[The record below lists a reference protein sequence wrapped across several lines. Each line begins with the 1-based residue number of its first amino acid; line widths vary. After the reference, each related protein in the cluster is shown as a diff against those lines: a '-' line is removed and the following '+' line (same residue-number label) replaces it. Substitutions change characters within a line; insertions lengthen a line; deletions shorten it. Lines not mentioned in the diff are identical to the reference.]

1 MEIPAQNGSRTP
13 ERTCLPE
20 LAKADA
26 ERQAAQERKAERK
39 ATQER
44 ETRAAADITQ
54 QRVAAADRKAEQRR
68 DQHRKEQVRRD
79 FNREGEDRKA
89 AEQKQAAAK
98 QEAQK
103 QANERKAPAHAAER
117 QKAQQARAPASQFA
131 ALRALRARSADE
143 VREDFKRQHG
153 ELLDGQTQQFSTL
166 SKHRARERDSFA
178 ANRDEAIR
186 HHAGRIQEIDG
197 REKQAAIELAKKH
210 DGVAGRLSAFTR
222 KGRDRQEQERQGL
235 AEKFENQRMTQHR
248 DLAARQERQAENE
261 QKARLRHGMELKAM
275 REGHVADRAKQRGW
289 QDDNQR
295 QLIKERVNAQREPL
309 AREFNRG
316 AQEKTLTRAFN
327 PTPSGFPVPKHRQQ
341 QEPEQ
346 QKDQEREA
354 PARAFTR

>member
-1 MEIPAQNGSRTP
+1 MASQDGNSRTKRQP
-13 ERTCLPE
+13 NARTDLSAGA

-26 ERQAAQERKAERK
+26 GRKAAQERKAEK

-44 ETRAAADITQ
+44 ETRAADIAQ
-54 QRVAAADRKAEQRR
+54 QRVAAADRKAE
-68 DQHRKEQVRRD
+68 HSAATGMRKEQVRRD

-103 QANERKAPAHAAER
+103 QANERKAPALYAAER

-143 VREDFKRQHG
+143 VREDFKRQQG

-197 REKQAAIELAKKH
+197 REKQAA
-210 DGVAGRLSAFTR
+210 DRTR
-222 KGRDRQEQERQGL
+222 KKTRQRCRTAIRLHQKRPRPAG
-235 AEKFENQRMTQHR
+235 AG
-248 DLAARQERQAENE
+248 AAGTCR
-261 QKARLRHGMELKAM
+261 K
-275 REGHVADRAKQRGW
+275 V
-289 QDDNQR
+289 
-295 QLIKERVNAQREPL
+295 
-309 AREFNRG
+309 
-316 AQEKTLTRAFN
+316 
-327 PTPSGFPVPKHRQQ
+327 
-341 QEPEQ
+341 
-346 QKDQEREA
+346 
-354 PARAFTR
+354 